1 LGTVPTNAASA
12 FRLDTARSGDG
23 PVTVSFDASANRT
36 YTVEWTSAV
45 SGDRWQ
51 KLTDIVA
58 QAVDRRETVAD
69 TASGD
74 GVRFYRV
81 VTPRQP

>member
-1 LGTVPTNAASA
+1 
-12 FRLDTARSGDG
+12 LDTARSGDG